1 MNTQQQTTGAGQPA
15 NLGMLSYLFPKEQLP
30 VPVKRKPIDFKPRR
44 ASKLTSGVRVT
55 SINPA
60 LAAPPGQVKLAALND
75 ANWPK
80 QLAEFLNVY
89 GRMRSDNFE
98 RTIAEETFRNRKDL
112 VFSTVRQVMGD
123 SQCKQ
128 VRTLAHFKPRLLPR
142 IFQLW
147 TSKGISKRAQI
158 NYFSHVVWF
167 WRICNIDVEP
177 IAAYATEKREFT
189 IPRTAISDKSWK
201 GNGVDF
207 EEVYKKLYELDPVA
221 ARLTLAMKQ
230 NGLRLKESLR
240 LDPHEAD
247 GGDRLLLTKGTKTGR
262 PRQLVFDVF
271 DDENFRRVLDH
282 LKEEVPEGNHLAWS
296 NLTLKQ
302 AKERMYTISRRIGLR
317 KNGVYG
323 VTWHGLRH
331 DFAIDNLEKLTG
343 EKAPVRGG
351 LIINYRE
358 ISEARLKVSQALG
371 HNRLEITGAY
381 YGSCLS
387 LEREQMRSF
396 MRSWDRM

>member
-1 MNTQQQTTGAGQPA
+1 
-15 NLGMLSYLFPKEQLP
+15 
-30 VPVKRKPIDFKPRR
+30 
-44 ASKLTSGVRVT
+44 
-55 SINPA
+55 
-60 LAAPPGQVKLAALND
+60 
-75 ANWPK
+75 
-80 QLAEFLNVY
+80 
-89 GRMRSDNFE
+89 
-98 RTIAEETFRNRKDL
+98 
-112 VFSTVRQVMGD
+112 
-123 SQCKQ
+123 
-128 VRTLAHFKPRLLPR
+128 
-142 IFQLW
+142 
-147 TSKGISKRAQI
+147 
-158 NYFSHVVWF
+158 
-167 WRICNIDVEP
+167 
-177 IAAYATEKREFT
+177 
-189 IPRTAISDKSWK
+189 
-201 GNGVDF
+201 
-207 EEVYKKLYELDPVA
+207 
-221 ARLTLAMKQ
+221 
-230 NGLRLKESLR
+230 
-240 LDPHEAD
+240 
-247 GGDRLLLTKGTKTGR
+247 
-262 PRQLVFDVF
+262 VF

-396 MRSWDRM
+396 MRSWDRMEIVMKEVRALVVGNGVSNLYWIGSRSLGGVGANQPYEFAFPPGTDDSIVLLLAPQISELVLGATGTDCIVHNWKSLPGAKQALWEKEATPLFEAVGPLEYMKARLEEKKAARAKGRSTGGVA